1 MQLRAAKH
9 HPAPAGC
16 CCTDV
21 GRPLPLQK
29 AATDNSCGKHAAIS
43 RGAARLPLRK
53 KEPWIHCGG
62 WWCSEAAVRMQP
74 RKMGPPTPPLSG
86 PVGKIGQ

>member
-9 HPAPAGC
+9 HPAPAG

-43 RGAARLPLRK
+43 RGAARLRFGRRNRGSTA
-53 KEPWIHCGG
+53 EAGG
-62 WWCSEAAVRMQP
+62 AVRLP
-74 RKMGPPTPPLSG
+74 
-86 PVGKIGQ
+86 